1 MRDMLNTTL
10 NILITFLVLINVIL
24 ACFYINNSGCN
35 ERENYEYGI
44 KLYRDTVNKQYS
56 QFCKNN
62 PN

>member
-1 MRDMLNTTL
+1 MRDMLN
-10 NILITFLVLINVIL
+10 IIIIFLVLMNVIL
-24 ACFYINNSGCN
+24 ACYYIYMNNCSCN
-35 ERENYEYGI
+35 DNRENYEYGI